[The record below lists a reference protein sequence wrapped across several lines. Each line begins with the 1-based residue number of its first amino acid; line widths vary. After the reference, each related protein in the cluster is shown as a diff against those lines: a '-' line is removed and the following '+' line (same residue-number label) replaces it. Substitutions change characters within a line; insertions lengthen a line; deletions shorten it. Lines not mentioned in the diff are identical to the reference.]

1 MQQDPTLLA
10 VIPVEVA
17 EFCEQY
23 DLLVKLPVS
32 LRALIEPYGV
42 ISRVGADL
50 SPAATLLINE
60 LQQDLTT

>member
-1 MQQDPTLLA
+1 
-10 VIPVEVA
+10 VA
-17 EFCEQY
+17 EFCEKF

-42 ISRVGADL
+42 ISRAGANL

-60 LQQDLTT
+60 LQRDPCPERNL